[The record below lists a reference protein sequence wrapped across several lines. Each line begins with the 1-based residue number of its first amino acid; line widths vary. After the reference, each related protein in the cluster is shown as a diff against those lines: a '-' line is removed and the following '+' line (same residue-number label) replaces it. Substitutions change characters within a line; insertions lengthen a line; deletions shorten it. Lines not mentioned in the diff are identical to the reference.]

1 MRVLHFRSTSSFA
14 GPERGLLTLGRALRA
29 LGIEAKII
37 AYYRQRP
44 PEPSVHR
51 MVAEGHQEQIDVEQ
65 WEDRSLFSWRTVA
78 RLAGEL
84 QRGAYDVLVPH
95 DHKTDLMGYLA
106 ARRSRTPCLAAAHG
120 YDLPLFRMI
129 LYRHVDLLVLR
140 RFPRIVVV
148 SDSLR
153 QELIRA
159 GLSAERIR
167 VVWNGIDPARFSD
180 GASSRAVEW
189 RERFA
194 ASSVPVILTVARLY
208 RQKGLEYF
216 VQSAARIHEVVPQ
229 ARFWIAGDGMLRG
242 ELAALIQRLG
252 LLDTVTLL
260 GGQDDIAGIMA
271 ASDVF
276 VLPSLSESLGNVLLE
291 AMALGKPVIA
301 TSVGGIPELVR
312 DHETG
317 WLVPPRQ
324 PAALAE
330 AVLQV
335 LRDPD
340 GAARIATRGRDF
352 VASRFAASHIA
363 SRMAEVYREVV
374 SAAGAEGH

>member
-14 GPERGLLTLGRALRA
+14 GAERSLLTLGRALPA
-29 LGIEAKII
+29 LGIEVKII

-44 PEPSVHR
+44 PEPLVHR
-51 MVAEGHQEQIDVEQ
+51 LVAEGRQEEVDVDQ
-65 WEDRSLFSWRTVA
+65 WEDHSRFSWRAVG
-78 RLAGEL
+78 RLVREL
-84 QRGAYDVLVPH
+84 KRGAWNLLVTH

-106 ARRSRTPCLAAAHG
+106 ARRSGTPCIATAHG
-120 YDLPLFRMI
+120 YDLSLLRMI
-129 LYRHVDLLVLR
+129 LYRHVDLMVLR
-140 RFPRIVVV
+140 RFSRIVAV
-148 SDSLR
+148 SDSVR
-153 QELIRA
+153 RELVGA
-159 GLSAERIR
+159 SLSPDRIR
-167 VVWNGIDPARFSD
+167 VVHNGIDVARFAD
-180 GASSRAVEW
+180 GASRRAIEW
-189 RERFA
+189 RGRFA
-194 ASSVPVILTVARLY
+194 AESVPVILAVSRLY
-208 RQKGLEYF
+208 SQKGLEYF
-216 VQSAARIHEVVPQ
+216 IQSAVQVRRAMPKV
-229 ARFWIAGDGMLRG
+229 RFWIAGDGMLRKKL
-242 ELAALIQRLG
+242 EALVRKLG
-252 LLDTVTLL
+252 LEETVTLL
-260 GGQDDIAGIMA
+260 GHQDDIAAIMA

-276 VLPSLSESLGNVLLE
+276 IMPSLGESFANALLE
-291 AMALGKPVIA
+291 AMALAKPVIA
-301 TSVGGIPELVR
+301 TSVGGIPEVVR
-312 DHETG
+312 DGETG